1 MLAHAAQLQLVI
13 KYGEVGDSNGNNS
26 TAMIRNK
33 TQHKQYSVM
42 NPDKLMTYP
51 STYISVIVLHL
62 ASSAI
67 VHGINRFVIKHTK

>member
-1 MLAHAAQLQLVI
+1 
-13 KYGEVGDSNGNNS
+13 
-26 TAMIRNK
+26 
-33 TQHKQYSVM
+33 M

-67 VHGINRFVIKHTK
+67 VHAINSFVIKHTK